1 MKKSTIWILTIIMA
15 LTFGTLLYFQIL
27 YLENMVQMRREQFT
41 ENVTRAM
48 YGVSGILERQET
60 LYFLER
66 DIIELNGVIYDPLY
80 PTTPD
85 MDNEGEDNSEI
96 DPIMNYYTPTQNIK
110 SRYQQMQDAL
120 RNQYRY
126 QRGLL
131 NDVILTIMQES
142 GNRPVMER
150 ADSTIIRRSLH
161 QELLNRGLHIPFAF
175 AITTENG
182 KTVYTTSDYD
192 ESMSTGV
199 HSITL
204 FPNSDVKYILKVQ
217 FPTES
222 KYIFTSVRFIIP
234 TLAFTVVLL
243 VVFLYTIMLAFRQK
257 KLTEMK
263 TDFINNMTHEFK
275 TPISTISL
283 AAQMLNDSSVT
294 KSPAMLSHI
303 SSVINEETKR
313 LRLQVERVLVLSMF
327 DNSQISVNLTDLDAN
342 KTIENVV
349 NTFKIKVEKFGGSV
363 TCELNARLS
372 TICVD
377 TMHFTN
383 VLFSLL
389 DNAVKYRS
397 EERVPTLTISTEDV
411 NNDTELE
418 IRVSDNGIG
427 IKKDDLKR
435 IFERFYRVST
445 GNRHDVKGFG
455 IGLAYVK
462 EIVDRFKGSINV
474 ESEYDKGT
482 TFIIRLPLCSDT
494 PSS

>member
-1 MKKSTIWILTIIMA
+1 
-15 LTFGTLLYFQIL
+15 
-27 YLENMVQMRREQFT
+27 
-41 ENVTRAM
+41 
-48 YGVSGILERQET
+48 
-60 LYFLER
+60 
-66 DIIELNGVIYDPLY
+66 
-80 PTTPD
+80 
-85 MDNEGEDNSEI
+85 
-96 DPIMNYYTPTQNIK
+96 
-110 SRYQQMQDAL
+110 
-120 RNQYRY
+120 
-126 QRGLL
+126 
-131 NDVILTIMQES
+131 
-142 GNRPVMER
+142 
-150 ADSTIIRRSLH
+150 
-161 QELLNRGLHIPFAF
+161 
-175 AITTENG
+175 
-182 KTVYTTSDYD
+182 
-192 ESMSTGV
+192 
-199 HSITL
+199 
-204 FPNSDVKYILKVQ
+204 
-217 FPTES
+217 
-222 KYIFTSVRFIIP
+222 
-234 TLAFTVVLL
+234 
-243 VVFLYTIMLAFRQK
+243 
-257 KLTEMK
+257 
-263 TDFINNMTHEFK
+263 
-275 TPISTISL
+275 L

-397 EERVPTLTISTEDV
+397 EERVPTLAISTKDV

>member
-1 MKKSTIWILTIIMA
+1 MA

-80 PTTPD
+80 PTTPEVN
-85 MDNEGEDNSEI
+85 NEGEDNSEI

-150 ADSTIIRRSLH
+150 ADSTIIRRSLQ
-161 QELLNRGLHIPFAF
+161 QELLNRGLNIPYAF
-175 AITTENG
+175 AISTENG

-494 PSS
+494 PSA

>member
-1 MKKSTIWILTIIMA
+1 MA

>member
-1 MKKSTIWILTIIMA
+1 
-15 LTFGTLLYFQIL
+15 
-27 YLENMVQMRREQFT
+27 
-41 ENVTRAM
+41 M

-397 EERVPTLTISTEDV
+397 EERVPTLAISTEDV